1 MSAKAINKKYKELL
15 FWAGLLAAAAAV
27 VVLFAAWMLWP
38 RPLAAEFNAERQ
50 FAASV
55 TKQGVRDGKLWMD
68 VSEQYELEGSTA
80 LQEVLEGYSYHLCW
94 DSLTGENAIDGRG
107 GTYETLNLYN
117 SGDEGLISN
126 GTSRLILNGRVVKVG
141 YWGHGQGTALNQELL
156 AALRGE

>member
-1 MSAKAINKKYKELL
+1 MKRRQMIRGAV
-15 FWAGLLAAAAAV
+15 LAA

-38 RPLAAEFNAERQ
+38 RPLAAEFDAERQ
-50 FAASV
+50 LAASV

-68 VSEQYELEGSTA
+68 VSEQYELEGSAA

-94 DSLTGENAIDGRG
+94 DSLIGANAIDGRG

>member
-1 MSAKAINKKYKELL
+1 MKRKQMI
-15 FWAGLLAAAAAV
+15 WGAV
-27 VVLFAAWMLWP
+27 LTAVVLFAAWMLWP
-38 RPLAAEFNAERQ
+38 RPLAAEFDAEQQ

-117 SGDEGLISN
+117 SGDERLISN

-141 YWGHGQGTALNQELL
+141 YWGHGRGSALNQELL

>member
-1 MSAKAINKKYKELL
+1 M
-15 FWAGLLAAAAAV
+15 
-27 VVLFAAWMLWP
+27 
-38 RPLAAEFNAERQ
+38 
-50 FAASV
+50 
-55 TKQGVRDGKLWMD
+55 
-68 VSEQYELEGSTA
+68 
-80 LQEVLEGYSYHLCW
+80 LEGYSYHLCW

>member
-1 MSAKAINKKYKELL
+1 MKKKTIC
-15 FWAGLLAAAAAV
+15 GITAA

-38 RPLAAEFNAERQ
+38 RPLAGEFDAERQ

-80 LQEVLEGYSYHLCW
+80 LQEVLECYSYHLCW

-117 SGDEGLISN
+117 SGDEELISN
-126 GTSRLILNGRVVKVG
+126 GTSRLILNDRVVKVG
-141 YWGHGQGTALNQELL
+141 YWGHGRGTALNQDLL

>member
-1 MSAKAINKKYKELL
+1 MSAKVINKKWKELL

-38 RPLAAEFNAERQ
+38 RPLAVEFNAERQ